1 MAATQATTTTAI
13 RSYRIYFRD
22 ATNLLA
28 RPYDVALASDDDA
41 RALALLMLDRQSVY
55 PCVEIWDRTRLVC
68 MVRKGD

>member
-1 MAATQATTTTAI
+1 MAATQATTTAI

-28 RPYDVALASDDDA
+28 RPYDVDLGSDDDA